1 MVRSM
6 SRRRPI
12 SPKTALVQDVAYEHG
27 KDVLSLH
34 CTETGEVGL
43 GMLWKL
49 ESEVINTTPL

>member
-1 MVRSM
+1 M

-34 CTETGEVGL
+34 CTETGEVWPWNALAVG
-43 GMLWKL
+43 
-49 ESEVINTTPL
+49 E